1 MMLNNMLVRVAGALA
16 ACVLLSGLLTP
27 WHAAAAATRPA
38 ALSNVEKRDL
48 LYMER
53 DGQLNAEQLE
63 ALEVVRAAGTMPAP
77 LPPLYAIRG
86 DELQALLL
94 REQSGGLS
102 TEERADVQ
110 ELRRRGALPPALPA
124 PLPEAESVRWWIGYV
139 LFFPLGITWLAL
151 TVLPWWV
158 GLTLGA
164 LVVVRMW
171 RRPVR

>member
-27 WHAAAAATRPA
+27 WHAAAATTRPA
-38 ALSNVEKRDL
+38 ALSNVEI
-48 LYMER
+48 R
-53 DGQLNAEQLE
+53 DGTL
-63 ALEVVRAAGTMPAP
+63 PAP
-77 LPPLYAIRG
+77 LPPVYAIRG
-86 DELQALLL
+86 DELQALRL